1 MEFDGKK
8 SRRTGRRLADVS
20 VFLGEGVA
28 GLVSGETLHEGG
40 QQRQSAEE
48 GDELEQIQCHS
59 NSPYEVCAAG
69 AATT

>member
-28 GLVSGETLHEGG
+28 GLVSGEALHEGG

-48 GDELEQIQCHS
+48 RDKLEQIHCHIVD
-59 NSPYEVCAAG
+59 SPL
-69 AATT
+69 

>member
-8 SRRTGRRLADVS
+8 AAGSCRRLADVS

-28 GLVSGETLHEGG
+28 GLVSGEALHEGG

-48 GDELEQIQCHS
+48 GDELEQIHCHS
-59 NSPYEVCAAG
+59 ISPYEVCAAV